1 MDNLS
6 CGNMS
11 PSFQVED
18 ALAAALSSALR
29 EDVFRIRF
37 RGSRSAFRG
46 KPISDRH
53 QPGTVIAIIP
63 ES

>member
-1 MDNLS
+1 
-6 CGNMS
+6 MS

-53 QPGTVIAIIP
+53 QPGTV
-63 ES
+63 